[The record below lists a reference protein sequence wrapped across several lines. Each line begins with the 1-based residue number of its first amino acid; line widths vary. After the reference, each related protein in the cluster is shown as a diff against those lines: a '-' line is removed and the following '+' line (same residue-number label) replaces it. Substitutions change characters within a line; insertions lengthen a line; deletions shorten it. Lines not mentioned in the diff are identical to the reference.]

1 MRRQGLTAA
10 QTSAGTR
17 AVTGGLRTLLKK
29 SIGVHC
35 AVNPTPGCGKAA
47 NAGPR
52 STADST
58 LTVDPTS
65 VTMQVTVTDRDG
77 HMRITGYRLGRR
89 RGGADGAGHGQL
101 AKLQREPE
109 CEPVRHGGPARLT
122 KPGGL
127 SLPGDCHHDD
137 DSGLPGN
144 QPGPLNQAVRI
155 YSLTG
160 RLALRL
166 ARQVHSRSQDPAV
179 LDVPVEQWL

>member
-1 MRRQGLTAA
+1 M
-10 QTSAGTR
+10 
-17 AVTGGLRTLLKK
+17 RTLLKK

-35 AVNPTPGCGKAA
+35 AVNPTPGCCKAA

-89 RGGADGAGHGQL
+89 RAGHGQL

-144 QPGPLNQAVRI
+144 QPQ
-155 YSLTG
+155 
-160 RLALRL
+160 L
-166 ARQVHSRSQDPAV
+166 ARAARLPGFTHLLAGWHSGWPGRSSHG
-179 LDVPVEQWL
+179 LLPVERWL